1 MKNIFIFRYRLKAK
15 ATDQGHPPRSAYV
28 TILLINPSAN
38 HTNKYPVFKQKI
50 YKRYIPSD
58 TPIGTLVTTVL
69 AHDPDGYHHKEI
81 VYYIFEDDTSTSAVF
96 EIDRKRGEI
105 KTKAAV
111 KPPQYSFTVAAE
123 YKDPFESSQQ
133 VKYYNTTL
141 VIIYVNEVDNNR
153 PSFLQSYYECRI
165 PEDSQTKREVLYYLQ
180 LFIYS
185 CIFRKVNIRCV
196 NER

>member
-1 MKNIFIFRYRLKAK
+1 MNNILVFRYTLTAI

-28 TILLINPSAN
+28 TILVKNPSAN

-50 YKRYIPSD
+50 YTQYIPSN
-58 TPIGTLVTTVL
+58 TPKGTFVTTVL

-96 EIDRKRGEI
+96 EIDPKRGEI

-111 KPPQYSFTVAAE
+111 KPPQYSFTVAAA
-123 YKDPFESSQQ
+123 YKDTFESSQQ
-133 VKYYNTTL
+133 EKYYNTTL

-153 PSFLQSYYECRI
+153 PSFLQSHYECRI

-180 LFIYS
+180 LFIY
-185 CIFRKVNIRCV
+185 CTTFREVNI
-196 NER
+196 